1 MAVDAH
7 TLTPGC
13 IVLIAAFDDIPA
25 HLFQVEEVLGD
36 CVTGFALTGP
46 FAGEYGEPDLGQ
58 ILAVLRQGST
68 QDS

>member
-13 IVLIAAFDDIPA
+13 IVLIAAFDDVPE
-25 HLFQVEEVLGD
+25 HLFKVEEVLGD

-46 FAGEYGEPDLGQ
+46 FAGDYGEPDLAL
-58 ILAVLRQGST
+58 IVAVLPQGS
-68 QDS
+68 SGRL